1 MVRSILREVVATRR
15 IPHVIWALGCVRK
28 GRFRC
33 LGDGMLIS
41 SPVAGCCATNSFI
54 DNIVGNVVEIQHVL
68 EDLIRWSDVA
78 LGVAKDQDVQ
88 RAAAVLRGAV
98 LFPDHVRLQ
107 VVAVE
112 LKIGDPG
119 TWAAARRT
127 TSEIHKYWRVSRGKE
142 TAKLSVFTPT
152 FTTRGQTHTGTVHL
166 PKNMCHRADS
176 QRHVK
181 SSTGFWN
188 ASSLM
193 HMTRR
198 HSR

>member
-1 MVRSILREVVATRR
+1 
-15 IPHVIWALGCVRK
+15 
-28 GRFRC
+28 
-33 LGDGMLIS
+33 MLIS

-54 DNIVGNVVEIQHVL
+54 DNIVGNVVEIQQVL

-119 TWAAARRT
+119 TWAAARLWAASGELRRT
-127 TSEIHKYWRVSRGKE
+127 QLEELQQESCPSVSLLHSTCR
-142 TAKLSVFTPT
+142 SVAV
-152 FTTRGQTHTGTVHL
+152 R
-166 PKNMCHRADS
+166 
-176 QRHVK
+176 
-181 SSTGFWN
+181 
-188 ASSLM
+188 
-193 HMTRR
+193 
-198 HSR
+198 